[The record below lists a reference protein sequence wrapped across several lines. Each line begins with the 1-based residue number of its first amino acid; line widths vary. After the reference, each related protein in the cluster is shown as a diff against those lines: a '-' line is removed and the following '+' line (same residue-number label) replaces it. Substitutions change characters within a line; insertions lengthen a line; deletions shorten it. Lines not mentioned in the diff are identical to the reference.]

1 MVTDHLSQRYTKPPP
16 ASIVGAEG
24 LNIFQYENPY
34 ITGNSFPKE
43 KVKTKRQLQNNIFQ
57 ELENLEVLFDMSSLA
72 RLEIIYSIAPLIDMS
87 IAEDV
92 SRNAMSDNTYDFKM

>member
-1 MVTDHLSQRYTKPPP
+1 M
-16 ASIVGAEG
+16 VGAEG

-34 ITGNSFPKE
+34 ITGNSFPEE
-43 KVKTKRQLQNNIFQ
+43 KVKTKRQLQNI
-57 ELENLEVLFDMSSLA
+57 EVLFDMSSLA
-72 RLEIIYSIAPLIDMS
+72 PLEIIYSIAPLIDMS